1 MYGQPFLDLCCYT
14 VMKTENSIYQAPAL
28 GCMIGSVNQI
38 LLGELEKTLKEA
50 KLPLT
55 TAEYLVLRALY
66 SREGIQQCE
75 IAKMI
80 GRDKAGVCRCVVGL
94 VKKGLVRT
102 ETISYKCL
110 KVYLT
115 DEARAIQPKVLEVAE
130 VRQKALVDLVS
141 QEELEVFNKVL
152 EAIIKTK

>member
-1 MYGQPFLDLCCYT
+1 MYGQPFLDLRCYT

-28 GCMIGSVNQI
+28 GCIIGSVNQI

-50 KLPLT
+50 KLPVT

-75 IAKMI
+75 IAEMV
-80 GRDKAGVCRCVVGL
+80 GRDKAGVCRCVAGL

-102 ETISYKCL
+102 EPISYKCL